1 MKRFLISKLCCM
13 KISLHFR
20 AYLEKHG
27 YLELPAIGRFEITHF
42 NSMDPAEHR
51 KGLEFIYISQTI
63 IDISL
68 VKFLCKELRSEA
80 CVVYSDL
87 QHFSDSVMELLM
99 QGLEAEVPG
108 IGYLNKK
115 EKNQLQFSFKSRY
128 YNVPEKKPRKP
139 RPIYLNSSF
148 WI

>member
-1 MKRFLISKLCCM
+1 M
-13 KISLHFR
+13 KISRHFR

-27 YLELPAIGRFEITHF
+27 YLELPAIGRFEIMNC
-42 NSMDPAEHR
+42 NSIDPAEHR
-51 KGLEFIYISQTI
+51 KKLEFSYIPGTV

-68 VKFLCKELRSEA
+68 VKFLCEELRSEA
-80 CVVYSDL
+80 CVIYSDL

-139 RPIYLNSSF
+139 RPVYLNSSF

>member
-1 MKRFLISKLCCM
+1 M
-13 KISLHFR
+13 KISRHFR

-27 YLELPAIGRFEITHF
+27 YLELPAIGRFEITNC
-42 NSMDPAEHR
+42 NSIDPAEHR
-51 KGLEFIYISQTI
+51 KRLEFSYISGTV
-63 IDISL
+63 IDNAL
-68 VKFLCKELRSEA
+68 VKFLCEELRSEA

-87 QHFSDSVMELLM
+87 QHFSASVMELLM

-115 EKNQLQFSFKSRY
+115 EKNQLQFSFISRY

-139 RPIYLNSSF
+139 RPVYLNSSF